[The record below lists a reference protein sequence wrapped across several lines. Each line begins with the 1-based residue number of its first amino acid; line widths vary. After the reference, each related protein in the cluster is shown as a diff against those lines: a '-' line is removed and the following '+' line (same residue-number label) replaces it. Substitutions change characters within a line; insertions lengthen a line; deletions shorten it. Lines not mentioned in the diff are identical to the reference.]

1 MRKSKLEAAETRRRI
16 VSAASREFCR
26 HGIHATGLADL
37 MAAAGLTHGGFYKHF
52 RSKDQVI
59 AEACATGL
67 ETVIEVA
74 EAAPS
79 GAGKSGLEAIVETYL
94 STEHRDRLSD
104 GCPLAALGSELVHAD
119 DEIRAAAS
127 EGFVKLVEVIAKQFP
142 GSTPDAA
149 RAEAVFV
156 VSAMV
161 GALTMS
167 RMVTDE
173 DLSLLI
179 LDQSR
184 QRLEG
189 LPGS

>member
-16 VSAASREFCR
+16 VSAAAQEFCR
-26 HGIHATGLADL
+26 NGIHATGLSDL

-52 RSKDQVI
+52 RSKDQVV
-59 AEACATGL
+59 AEACVNGL

-74 EAAPS
+74 E
-79 GAGKSGLEAIVETYL
+79 GEGKSGLEAIVETYL
-94 STEHRDRLSD
+94 SMDHRNRLSG
-104 GCPLAALGSELVHAD
+104 GCPLAALGSELAQAD

-127 EGFVKLVEVIAKQFP
+127 QGFIRLVDVIAKQFP
-142 GSTPDAA
+142 QSDPEAA
-149 RAEAVFV
+149 RAQAVFV

-167 RMVTDE
+167 RMVTDP
-173 DLSLLI
+173 DLSALI

-184 QRLEG
+184 KQLDRLQG
-189 LPGS
+189 QGA